1 MAYNSQSNN
10 YIDISYASTIING
23 WIMAMSNYSAGIYID
38 SYPQVMNDA
47 NPIYALKNLNKYSV
61 NNTSLDQI
69 PCTKD

>member
-1 MAYNSQSNN
+1 
-10 YIDISYASTIING
+10 
-23 WIMAMSNYSAGIYID
+23 MAMSNYSAGIYID